1 MLDEKSICKAVREY
15 DLIKKRGNFP
25 AIYLDCE
32 EGKAWC
38 VEYTDCN
45 SYTQYEEESIISLT
59 GYINNKSQELHD
71 TNYISLSG
79 ARAIRYARM
88 AIKEY
93 MKKREEERI

>member
-38 VEYTDCN
+38 NEYTDCN

-59 GYINNKSQELHD
+59 GYINNRSQELHD
-71 TNYISLSG
+71 TSYISLSG
-79 ARAIRYARM
+79 ARAIHYARM

-93 MKKREEERI
+93 MKKKED

>member
-71 TNYISLSG
+71 IDYISLSG

-93 MKKREEERI
+93 MKKKED

>member
-1 MLDEKSICKAVREY
+1 MTLLKNVATS
-15 DLIKKRGNFP
+15 P

-45 SYTQYEEESIISLT
+45 SYTQYKEESIISLT

-93 MKKREEERI
+93 MKKKED